1 MRMIALAVDDS
12 SLAAPRGP
20 LRPLSV
26 APMVDRTDRCFRA
39 ALRAV
44 TVRTLLYTEMISV
57 ATALGHDRERV
68 LGFDAL
74 ERPLCLQ
81 LGGDDPVRLAEATRE
96 ATALGYDEVD
106 LNCGCPSAR
115 VQVGRFGAVLMKDP
129 ARVAACVEAMR
140 AATHVPVTVKHRL
153 GVDELDRYEDV
164 DRFVRIV
171 AAAGADRL
179 VIHARKAWL
188 RGLQPAQNRSVPPL
202 SYAWVYRLKAEHAS
216 LRIEINGGIMDLRQ
230 AHEHLAAGL
239 DGVMIGRAVYDD
251 PMVLAG
257 ADAWIDGD
265 PRAAPPAVACTGAAA
280 RIAALRSLLPYVERR
295 MSEGLRLHAITRHL
309 FGFVHGLPG
318 ARRFR
323 RAIGEGSRSA
333 RAGPE
338 LLEAAL
344 AVLEASVSVRERSRA
359 DDQPPS
365 TR

>member
-1 MRMIALAVDDS
+1 MLGPAVDGS
-12 SLAAPRGP
+12 PLAEPRGP

-44 TVRTLLYTEMISV
+44 TRRTLLYTEMISV
-57 ATALGHDRERV
+57 AAALGRDRDRV

-81 LGGDDPVRLAEATRE
+81 LGGDDPARLAEAARE
-96 ATALGYDEVD
+96 ATARGYDELD

-115 VQVGRFGAVLMKDP
+115 VQEGRFGAVLMKDP

-153 GVDELDRYEDV
+153 GVDELDRYDDV
-164 DRFVRIV
+164 DRFVRTV
-171 AAAGADRL
+171 AAAGADRF

-188 RGLQPAQNRSVPPL
+188 RGLSPAENRSVPPL
-202 SYAWVYRLKAEHAS
+202 RYAWVHRLKAEHPG
-216 LRIEINGGIMDLRQ
+216 LRIEINGGIVDLMQ
-230 AHEHLAAGL
+230 AHEQLAAGL
-239 DGVMIGRAVYDD
+239 DGVMIGRAAYDD
-251 PMVLAG
+251 PMTLAG
-257 ADAWIDGD
+257 ADAWLADD
-265 PRAAPPAVACTGAAA
+265 PRALAPAPTRTDAAA

-295 MSEGLRLHAITRHL
+295 MSEGVRLHAITRHL

-323 RAIGEGSRSA
+323 RALGEGSRGA
-333 RAGPE
+333 GAGPE
-338 LLEAAL
+338 LLAAAL
-344 AVLEASVSVRERSRA
+344 SELERGA
-359 DDQPPS
+359 
-365 TR
+365 

>member
-1 MRMIALAVDDS
+1 MLGLAVDGS
-12 SLAAPRGP
+12 PLASPRGP

-44 TVRTLLYTEMISV
+44 TARTLLYTEMISV
-57 ATALGHDRERV
+57 AAALGRDRERV

-81 LGGDDPVRLAEATRE
+81 LGGDDPVRLGEAARE
-96 ATALGYDEVD
+96 ATALGYDELD

-115 VQVGRFGAVLMKDP
+115 VQEGRFGAVLMKDP

-140 AATHVPVTVKHRL
+140 TATHVPVTVKHRL

-188 RGLQPAQNRSVPPL
+188 HGLRPAQNRSVPPL
-202 SYAWVYRLKAEHAS
+202 SHAWVHRLKAEHPS
-216 LRIEINGGIMDLRQ
+216 LRIEINGGIVDLRQ

-239 DGVMIGRAVYDD
+239 DGVMIGRAAYDD

-265 PRAAPPAVACTGAAA
+265 PRAAPPAPVRTDAAA

-295 MSEGLRLHAITRHL
+295 MSEGVRLHAITRHL

-323 RAIGEGSRSA
+323 RVLGEGSRSA
-333 RAGPE
+333 GAGPE
-338 LLEAAL
+338 LLEAVLVA
-344 AVLEASVSVRERSRA
+344 LEAGAPAHQRSRA
-359 DDQPPS
+359 DDQLPS